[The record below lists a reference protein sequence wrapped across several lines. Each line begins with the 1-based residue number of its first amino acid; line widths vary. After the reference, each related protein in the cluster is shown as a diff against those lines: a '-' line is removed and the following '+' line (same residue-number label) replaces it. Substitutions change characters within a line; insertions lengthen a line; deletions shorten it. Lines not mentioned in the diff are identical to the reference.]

1 MADTFEHQALSL
13 TDYKPLVYTAM
24 SKHLFYFRMHISK
37 FVLEQGKVPLNPFM
51 IFEYFM
57 LDTVDRDVIR
67 RGNNS
72 LVQKADE
79 VWVFGNVSDGA
90 LAEIKIAKASNKPVR
105 YFNVVKS
112 KDIVEATKENVVM
125 EADVEQFRS
134 EL

>member
-57 LDTVDRDVIR
+57 LDTIDRNVVR
-67 RGNNS
+67 QGNNT

-79 VWVFGNVSDGA
+79 VWVFGSVSDGA
-90 LAEIKIAKASNKPVR
+90 LAEIKIAKANKKPVR

-112 KDIVEATKENVVM
+112 KNIVEVTKENVVM
-125 EADVEQFRS
+125 EPDVELFRS